1 MQVKFVASPV
11 WKGRGSVGG
20 GGVRRSVLKVLPA
33 NSRNSKLLVGQGSPR
48 LPSFGKNAKTP
59 LPHEVV
65 SCGVYVMYSCTG
77 TCMINDN
84 GCVSDLRSS
93 LIRYGVV
100 EGYSVAVNLRL
111 TKQAYT

>member
-1 MQVKFVASPV
+1 MASPV

-48 LPSFGKNAKTP
+48 LPSFGKSAKTP

-65 SCGVYVMYSCTG
+65 SCGVYSRNVQLHSMTLG
-77 TCMINDN
+77 ALVTC
-84 GCVSDLRSS
+84 V
-93 LIRYGVV
+93 
-100 EGYSVAVNLRL
+100 
-111 TKQAYT
+111 